1 MKKTVIITG
10 AARGI
15 GRACAELFAAHGYQV
30 LINYYRSAV
39 AAAEL
44 HRSLKAKGYPVALF
58 QADIRS
64 RPQVDRM
71 VEYCLTELG
80 PIDLL
85 INNAGIAQTSLF
97 VDLSADEWQEMIDT
111 NLTGVF
117 HCTQSVLRTMLP
129 RRQGK
134 IINIASVWGQV
145 GASCEAHYSA
155 AKAGVIGL
163 TKALAK
169 EVGPANIQV
178 NCIAPGIIETG
189 MMDPFT
195 PTEKAALKE
204 QTPLERFGAP
214 EEIAA
219 CALFLASDG
228 ANFIT
233 GQVIGVNGGFVI

>member
-1 MKKTVIITG
+1 MNKTVIITG

-15 GRACAELFAAHGYQV
+15 GRACAELFATHGYRV
-30 LINYYRSAV
+30 LINYHRSV
-39 AAAEL
+39 AAAEEL
-44 HRSLKAKGYPVALF
+44 SRSLQAQGYPVALY
-58 QADIRS
+58 QADVRS
-64 RPQVDRM
+64 RPQVDQM
-71 VEYCLTELG
+71 VAYCQAELG

-85 INNAGIAQTSLF
+85 INNAGIAQSGLF
-97 VDLSADEWQEMIDT
+97 IDLSPADWEDMIQT

-134 IINIASVWGQV
+134 IINIASMWGQV
-145 GASCEAHYSA
+145 GASCEVHYSA

-178 NCIAPGIIETG
+178 NCIAPGIIDTD
-189 MMDPFT
+189 MLTPFSHE
-195 PTEKAALKE
+195 EKTILKE
-204 QTPLERFGAP
+204 QTPLERFGTPA
-214 EEIAA
+214 EVAA
-219 CALFLASDG
+219 CALFLASDT

-233 GQVIGVNGGFVI
+233 GQVIGVNGGFVV

>member
-1 MKKTVIITG
+1 MAKTVIITG

-30 LINYYRSAV
+30 LINYYRSV
-39 AAAEL
+39 EAAKEL
-44 HRSLKAKGYPVALF
+44 HHSLQAKGYQVALF

-64 RPQVDRM
+64 RPQIDRM
-71 VEYCLTELG
+71 VAYCLQEFG
-80 PIDLL
+80 AIDLL
-85 INNAGIAQTSLF
+85 INNAGIAQTRLF

-129 RRQGK
+129 RHQGK
-134 IINIASVWGQV
+134 IINIASIWGQV
-145 GASCEAHYSA
+145 GASCEVHYSA

-169 EVGPANIQV
+169 EVGPSNIQV
-178 NCIAPGIIETG
+178 NCIAPGIIETD
-189 MMDPFT
+189 MMASFT
-195 PTEKAALKE
+195 AKEKTALKE
-204 QTPLERFGAP
+204 QTPLERFGTA
-214 EEIAA
+214 EEVAA
-219 CALFLASDG
+219 CALFLASD
-228 ANFIT
+228 AADFIT

>member
-30 LINYYRSAV
+30 LINYYRSV
-39 AAAEL
+39 EAAGEL
-44 HRSLKAKGYPVALF
+44 YRSLQAKGYPVALF
-58 QADIRS
+58 QADVRS

-71 VEYCLTELG
+71 VDYCLAELG

-85 INNAGIAQTSLF
+85 INNAGIAQTRLF
-97 VDLSADEWQEMIDT
+97 VDLSVAEWQRMIDT

-129 RRQGK
+129 RQQGK
-134 IINIASVWGQV
+134 IINIASIWGQV
-145 GASCEAHYSA
+145 GASCEVHYSA

-169 EVGPANIQV
+169 EVGPSNIQI
-178 NCIAPGIIETG
+178 NCIAPGIIDTD
-189 MMDPFT
+189 MMASFT
-195 PTEKAALKE
+195 TAEKTALKE
-204 QTPLERFGAP
+204 QTPLERFGTA
-214 EEIAA
+214 EEVAA
-219 CALFLASDG
+219 CALFLASDA

>member
-1 MKKTVIITG
+1 MAKTVIITG

-15 GRACAELFAAHGYQV
+15 GRACAELFAAHGYRV
-30 LINYYRSAV
+30 LLNYYRSAE
-39 AAAEL
+39 AATEL
-44 HRSLKAKGYPVALF
+44 ARSLRAKGYTVALC
-58 QADIRS
+58 QADVRS

-71 VEYCLTELG
+71 VEFCQEELG
-80 PIDLL
+80 PVDLL
-85 INNAGIAQTSLF
+85 INNAGIAQSRLF
-97 VDLSADEWQEMIDT
+97 IDLSPAEWQEMIDT

-134 IINIASVWGQV
+134 IINIASMWGQV
-145 GASCEAHYSA
+145 GASCEVHYSA

-169 EVGPANIQV
+169 EVGPANIQI
-178 NCIAPGIIETG
+178 NCIAPGIIETD
-189 MMDPFT
+189 MMASFT
-195 PTEKAALKE
+195 REEKNALKE
-204 QTPLERFGAP
+204 QTPLARFGTA
-214 EEIAA
+214 EEVAA
-219 CALFLASDG
+219 CALFLASDA

>member
-1 MKKTVIITG
+1 MPKTAIITG

-15 GRACAELFAAHGYQV
+15 GRACAELFAVHGYQV
-30 LINYYRSAV
+30 LINY
-39 AAAEL
+39 
-44 HRSLKAKGYPVALF
+44 HRSEEAATELARSLRAQGYPVALF
-58 QADIRS
+58 RADVRS

-71 VEYCLTELG
+71 VEYCLKELG

-85 INNAGIAQTSLF
+85 INNAGIAQSRLF
-97 VDLSADEWQEMIDT
+97 IDLSADEWQAMIDT

-134 IINIASVWGQV
+134 IINIASMWGQV
-145 GASCEAHYSA
+145 GASCEVHYSA

-169 EVGPANIQV
+169 EVGPANIQI
-178 NCIAPGIIETG
+178 NCIAPGIIETD
-189 MMDPFT
+189 MMASFT
-195 PTEKAALKE
+195 REEKNALKE
-204 QTPLERFGAP
+204 QTPLARFGTA
-214 EEIAA
+214 EEVAA
-219 CALFLASDG
+219 CALFLASDA